1 MGSVSR
7 VFKKVK
13 RAVTKPISKAFKGVV
28 KGIMKVG
35 KATMRGVAKLNQK
48 LGPLGSIAL
57 SIAMPYALAGLS
69 TATTAAMNSTNT
81 FLKSIGTVGNSI
93 RTGYQA
99 FNAGVSKTFS
109 TITKSISKGFQRFA
123 PQGVKNMF
131 SSISTGA
138 KNLYNSA
145 KTTMKKYTPKF
156 KQGSVGQS
164 EVFGLGQAAE
174 GPMLM
179 DNTLVAD
186 KIASGQLTA
195 GQVNMKTL
203 SEPTGWFTKT
213 NTLGVKSDK
222 IVQDTLNT
230 AYEKRLA
237 GFDKNT
243 LRYFN
248 DTKAAALQKGTY
260 LSDDQI
266 GSMITD
272 SSAAKNYSKEVL
284 SYSGDMDYTGT
295 GTGKYDIKTEIADLS
310 QTGDYKLI
318 PGSGGESE
326 FYQYTG
332 DKTFAQDPIP
342 KKKFD
347 TKSAAS
353 KIAKS
358 LLKPSDGPG
367 VETPFYMANQ
377 DMTMQTNMSNYGETD
392 IKGTAGGDFFTK
404 VYGQEA
410 GQKLKTYY
418 KNMNLLHQNYA
429 GIN

>member
-131 SSISTGA
+131 SNISTGA

-145 KTTMKKYTPKF
+145 KATVKKYMPKPF
-156 KQGSVGQS
+156 EGKQGMS
-164 EVFGLGQAAE
+164 EVFGTGYSTD
-174 GPMLM
+174 GPMM
-179 DNTLVAD
+179 MSNTDL
-186 KIASGQLTA
+186 ASKMKLPISDPNYISA

-213 NTLGVKSDK
+213 NTLGVESDK
-222 IVQDTLNT
+222 IVQDTLNK
-230 AYEKRLA
+230 AYEKRIA

-248 DTKAAALQKGTY
+248 DTKAASIAKKTY

-272 SSAAKNYSKEVL
+272 SSAAKNSL
-284 SYSGDMDYTGT
+284 SETFGPGRYE
-295 GTGKYDIKTEIADLS
+295 IKTEIADLS
-310 QTGDYKLI
+310 QTGDYKLV
-318 PGSGGESE
+318 PGSAGESE

-332 DKTFAQDPIP
+332 DKTFAKDPIP

-347 TKSAAS
+347 SKAAAS

>member
-7 VFKKVK
+7 VFKKVT
-13 RAVTKPISKAFKGVV
+13 RAVKKPISKAFKGVA

-48 LGPLGSIAL
+48 LGPLGSIAMA
-57 SIAMPYALAGLS
+57 IAMPYALSGLS
-69 TATTAAMNSTNT
+69 SLTNAAMASTPGT
-81 FLKSIGTVGNSI
+81 FLHSIGQVGNQI
-93 RTGYQA
+93 RAGYQA

-123 PQGVKNMF
+123 PEGVKNMF
-131 SSISTGA
+131 SNISTGA

-145 KTTMKKYTPKF
+145 KATMKKYTPKF
-156 KQGSVGQS
+156 RKGSVGQS

-213 NTLGVKSDK
+213 NSLGVKSDK

-248 DTKAAALQKGTY
+248 DTKAAAIEKGTY
-260 LSDDQI
+260 LSNDQI

-272 SSAAKNYSKEVL
+272 SSAAKNYTTEILGS
-284 SYSGDMDYTGT
+284 DYGV
-295 GTGKYDIKTEIADLS
+295 GTGKYNIKTEIADLS

-332 DKTFAQDPIP
+332 DKTFAKDPLP

-347 TKSAAS
+347 TKSIAS
-353 KIAKS
+353 NIAKG
-358 LLKPSDGPG
+358 LLKKSD
-367 VETPFYMANQ
+367 TPDIKPYYMANQ
-377 DMTMQTNMSNYGETD
+377 DMTMQTSLANYGETD

-404 VYGQEA
+404 VYGEEA
-410 GQKLKTYY
+410 GNRLKTYY

>member
-131 SSISTGA
+131 SNISTGA

-145 KTTMKKYTPKF
+145 KATMKKYTPKF
-156 KQGSVGQS
+156 RQGSVGQS
-164 EVFGLGQAAE
+164 EVFGLGQASE

-179 DNTLVAD
+179 DNTLIAK
-186 KIASGQLTA
+186 KIEAGQLTA

-213 NTLGVKSDK
+213 NTLGVESDK
-222 IVQDTLNT
+222 IVQDTLNK
-230 AYEKRLA
+230 AYEKRIA

-248 DTKAAALQKGTY
+248 DTKAASIAKKTY

-272 SSAAKNYSKEVL
+272 SSAAKNSL
-284 SYSGDMDYTGT
+284 SETFGPGRYE
-295 GTGKYDIKTEIADLS
+295 IKTEIADLS
-310 QTGDYKLI
+310 QTGDYKLV
-318 PGSGGESE
+318 PGSAGESE

-332 DKTFAQDPIP
+332 DKTFAKDPIP

-347 TKSAAS
+347 TKSIAS
-353 KIAKS
+353 NIAKG
-358 LLKPSDGPG
+358 LLKKSD
-367 VETPFYMANQ
+367 TPDIQPYYMANQ